1 MLSRFPKF
9 AFKHRLLQ
17 PVSAVVYQLTS
28 YRRPSQLS
36 ISPNLTFQRSFR
48 VPSFNMSNK
57 VAILTEN
64 APPPFPVYSQ
74 AIVHEKTVYVSGQLG
89 MLPDGQGKLLEG
101 SISVRADQ
109 ALKNLGAVLEAAGSS
124 MDKVLKVVVFLTD
137 MKDFQEVNSVYKN
150 YFGDVKP
157 ARSCI
162 AVHQLP
168 LGTDV
173 EIECVAHL

>member
-1 MLSRFPKF
+1 
-9 AFKHRLLQ
+9 
-17 PVSAVVYQLTS
+17 
-28 YRRPSQLS
+28 
-36 ISPNLTFQRSFR
+36 
-48 VPSFNMSNK
+48 MSSSK
-57 VAILTEN
+57 IAIRTEN
-64 APPPFPVYSQ
+64 APPPFPVYNQ

-89 MLPDGQGKLLEG
+89 ASLDGKLLEG
-101 SISVRADQ
+101 PIAVRAEQ
-109 ALKNLGAVLEAAGSS
+109 ALKNLTAVLEAAGSS

-137 MKDFQEVNSVYKN
+137 MKDFQEVNSVYQN

-173 EIECVAHL
+173 EIECVAHLDKPVVTDKIPSPKL

>member
-1 MLSRFPKF
+1 MSLIHQIATHHLLRS
-9 AFKHRLLQ
+9 AFRTT
-17 PVSAVVYQLTS
+17 SAS
-28 YRRPSQLS
+28 WRIIARPQ
-36 ISPNLTFQRSFR
+36 IASFR
-48 VPSFNMSNK
+48 TSRAIMSSK
-57 VAILTEN
+57 IAIRTDK
-64 APPPFPVYSQ
+64 APPPFPVYNQ

-89 MLPDGQGKLLEG
+89 MDPESKQMLEG
-101 SISVRADQ
+101 PIAVRTER

-124 MDKVLKVVVFLTD
+124 MDKVLKVTVFLTD
-137 MKDFQEVNSVYKN
+137 MKDFSEVNSVYEK

-173 EIECVAHL
+173 EVECVAHC